1 LTETVSLI
9 VAFNAGLVSF
19 LSPCFFPLIPVYIS
33 FLAGASLNELSQKD
47 KSAYFKKTL
56 VNITFFIIGFSL
68 VFILLGASASF
79 LGQLLQNYRSF
90 LSQLAGAIII
100 LFGLHLTGLVKV
112 PFLEKTHRAQTKT
125 STVGIAE
132 ALLIGFA
139 FALGWTPCVGPILG
153 SILLYAAA
161 KETVFQGMLLLTFYS
176 LGLGLPLFLAGL
188 AFESFLKFFAKTKS
202 FARWTSLISGVF
214 LIVFGLLLL
223 TGQLKWVT
231 SFLLKLLPWTVPN

>member
-1 LTETVSLI
+1 M
-9 VAFNAGLVSF
+9 AFNAGLASLF
-19 LSPCFFPLIPVYIS
+19 SPCFFPLIPVYIS
-33 FLAGASLNELSQKD
+33 FLAGASIEELRQKD

-56 VNITFFIIGFSL
+56 VNITFFIIGFST

-79 LGQLLQNYRSF
+79 LGQLLQNYRSL
-90 LSQLAGAIII
+90 LSQIAGAIIF
-100 LFGLHLTGLVKV
+100 LLGLHLTGLLKI

-125 STVGIAE
+125 SAVGIAE

-161 KETVFQGMLLLTFYS
+161 EKTVFQGMLLLAFYS

-188 AFESFLKFFAKTKS
+188 AFESFLKFFANAKN
-202 FARWTSLISGVF
+202 FVRWASLISGVF
-214 LIVFGLLLL
+214 LIIFGLLLL
-223 TGQLKWVT
+223 TGQLKWLS
-231 SFLLKLLPWTVPN
+231 SFFLKLLPWSVPN